1 MYRARHVFF
10 CQDKRKCGAHSW
22 HRTGASPTPGASSH
36 QHRPHLNA
44 RTGNRLAATVKHS
57 QCQSPGT
64 KAALPCRSCRKRLP
78 KLWTQ
83 IPRPIGTKFS
93 PHRECH
99 IARSDQKRLFPGL
112 PFSSLPPVE
121 ASCSLSASPD
131 HEDFHP
137 CQMGTLLTVGQI
149 GKPFSSFRCRK
160 LGPHLCLPSGPLAGV
175 PPLLLTVAALR
186 FPGTSCP
193 PIAPLPRIALAPS
206 ATGGASGDS
215 SKSARL
221 LCLRQHFP
229 AFHITRWKT
238 LCIMWKTSRYV
249 ILWKS
254 CENFAHPLCTAK
266 VL

>member
-1 MYRARHVFF
+1 MTY
-10 CQDKRKCGAHSW
+10 
-22 HRTGASPTPGASSH
+22 
-36 QHRPHLNA
+36 
-44 RTGNRLAATVKHS
+44 
-57 QCQSPGT
+57 
-64 KAALPCRSCRKRLP
+64 CRVRSKVS
-78 KLWTQ
+78 
-83 IPRPIGTKFS
+83 FS
-93 PHRECH
+93 GP
-99 IARSDQKRLFPGL
+99 

-149 GKPFSSFRCRK
+149 GKACSALLETGAAIVHCHVCRF
-160 LGPHLCLPSGPLAGV
+160 PAPSGPLAGV

-238 LCIMWKTSRYV
+238 LCIMWKTSCYV

-266 VL
+266 VLSFRPKTDFSTKEALYDPYH